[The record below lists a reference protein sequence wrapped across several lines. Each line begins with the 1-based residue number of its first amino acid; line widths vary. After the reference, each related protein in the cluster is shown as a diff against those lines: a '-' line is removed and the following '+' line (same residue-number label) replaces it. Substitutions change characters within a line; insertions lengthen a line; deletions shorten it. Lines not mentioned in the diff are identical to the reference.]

1 MKRFYRFIIILSL
14 GVIAAAAVVIAL
26 KWPRGTERIEIA
38 PARIADI
45 KELARL
51 CAIDIYTEMPVLDT
65 VNNKVMF
72 AVQKQTG
79 SISFDMENLNP
90 DDSGDT
96 VRVTLPPEI
105 VELYEATSRN
115 AWEVIDT
122 KAIGPMAMLRSDK
135 FSLQEENVVKSRV
148 RQKSIKQLYTNGTV
162 HRAREEGAIELK
174 RLLEMAYRKPVVVT
188 DPTPDG
194 AHYHQATTPGRRST
208 RPSHT

>member
-1 MKRFYRFIIILSL
+1 MKKKLYIFVIILSL
-14 GVIAAAAVVIAL
+14 AVIFAAGVVIAL
-26 KWPRGTERIEIA
+26 KWPKGTERLEIA

-79 SISFDMENLNP
+79 SISFDMENLKP

-115 AWEVIDT
+115 SWEVIDT

-135 FSLQEENVVKSRV
+135 FTLQEENVVKSHI
-148 RQKSIKQLYTNGTV
+148 RQKSIKLLYTNGTV
-162 HRAREEGAIELK
+162 RKAREEGAAELK
-174 RLLEMAYRKPVVVT
+174 RFLEMAYRKPVVVS
-188 DPTPDG
+188 DPTPEG
-194 AHYHQATTPGRRST
+194 AHYRQPK
-208 RPSHT
+208 